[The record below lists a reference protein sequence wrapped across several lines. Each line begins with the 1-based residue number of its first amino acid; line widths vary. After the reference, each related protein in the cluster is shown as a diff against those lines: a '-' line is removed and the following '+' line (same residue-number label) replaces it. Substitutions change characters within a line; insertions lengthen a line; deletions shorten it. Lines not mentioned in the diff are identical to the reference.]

1 MNNRMNKKELL
12 ELQMIT
18 TIFYIASLLI
28 SLILTYNDYLNL
40 ENKQIFSE
48 KLEEK
53 IGIYNRAFVVILT
66 LSYLYINYQNR
77 VNCKDY
83 NDLKYK
89 DLQVFASTLSTIAAL
104 IVLYVVIN
112 SGRYT
117 ITSAGNPNL

>member
-1 MNNRMNKKELL
+1 MNRNELL
-12 ELQMIT
+12 KLQIT
-18 TIFYIASLLI
+18 TTSIYII
-28 SLILTYNDYLNL
+28 SLFISIIITYNDLTD
-40 ENKQIFSE
+40 NKLFDE
-48 KLEEK
+48 LTEDK
-53 IGIYNRAFVVILT
+53 IGIINRVIVLILT

-77 VNCKDY
+77 KNCNDI

-89 DLQVFASTLSTIAAL
+89 DLQIFASTLSTIAAI

>member
-1 MNNRMNKKELL
+1 MNKKELL

-28 SLILTYNDYLNL
+28 SLILTYNDFLNL

-48 KLEEK
+48 ELEEK
-53 IGIYNRAFVVILT
+53 IGIYNRTFVVLLT
-66 LSYLYINYQNR
+66 LSYLYINYQNK
-77 VNCKDY
+77 VTCKDY

-89 DLQVFASTLSTIAAL
+89 DLQVFASILSTIAAL
-104 IVLYVVIN
+104 IVLYVIIN